1 MAKRHYTLELTVKGF
16 VHIGNGETLGKKDY
30 FQSNGKI
37 AILDVK
43 KFVANLTPEQLKDYC
58 EYLATPPERRDDKD
72 NLQIYL
78 KQHNLLGAAAKSIAY
93 VVESPLATARR
104 GAIQYHDVFKFVKDP
119 YGNPYIPGSSVKG
132 MLRTALLNV
141 LALDNK
147 SLSEK
152 YDAQLSCS
160 KNRRDQGKA
169 AKSLEK
175 AAFWLEQ
182 PDKNDA
188 HTLNDIMK
196 YVSVSDSK
204 PLSTSDLAF
213 VKKFDKFSR
222 ADDCSHKLAM
232 GELTDAEGN
241 ELNIYRECLRPGTKI
256 TVAVDI
262 DSRIDD
268 YLPFALDKN
277 ALEQIFTRTYE
288 VYKKYFLD
296 YFDAEEESASTAASN
311 DGICQ
316 YIIASGPFAGKRC
329 RNHAVDGT
337 PFCKS
342 HQQQASEPLATA
354 TAQELTC
361 YLGGGV
367 DFDSKTVL
375 NALFG
380 NEQKRLPEMAH
391 ILYTQFPTRI
401 DRSYHNKL
409 ANEIEDAGY
418 FVKDMR
424 ASYNKNG
431 KLTKAKED
439 HRHWRDVELGVA
451 PHTMKFGLMDKE
463 KLPMGKCSI
472 SIKELGEE

>member
-1 MAKRHYTLELTVKGF
+1 MSKRHYAFELTVKGF
-16 VHIGNGETLGKKDY
+16 VHIGNGNQYGKKDY
-30 FQSNGKI
+30 FQSGKKI
-37 AILDVK
+37 AILDVE

-58 EYLATPPERRDDKD
+58 DYLADSFNKD
-72 NLQIYL
+72 GLHYYL
-78 KQHNLLGAAAKSIAY
+78 RNRQLINVAEKSIAY

-104 GAIQYHDVFKFVKDP
+104 GAIQYHDVFEFVKDP

-147 SLSEK
+147 NLSKK
-152 YDAQLSCS
+152 YDAQLACS
-160 KNRRDQGKA
+160 RIKKDQSKA
-169 AKSLEK
+169 GKSLEK
-175 AAFWLEQ
+175 AALWLEQ

-188 HTLNDIMK
+188 RTVNDIMK
-196 YVSVSDSK
+196 YISVSDSK
-204 PLSTSDLAF
+204 PLSCSDLAF

-222 ADDCSHKLAM
+222 ADDCSHKLDM
-232 GELTDAEGN
+232 GELTNIEGN

-256 TVAVDI
+256 SISVDI
-262 DSRIDD
+262 DSRIDS
-268 YLPFALDKN
+268 YLPFALDRQG
-277 ALEQIFTRTYE
+277 LEQILTQSYE
-288 VYKKYFLD
+288 LYKKCFLD
-296 YFDAEEESASTAASN
+296 YFDAEEESTSAATNN
-311 DGICQ
+311 DGMCQ
-316 YIIASGPFAGKRC
+316 YIITSGPFAGKRC

-375 NALFG
+375 NALFD

-391 ILYTQFPTRI
+391 ILYTQFPTKV

-409 ANEIEDAGY
+409 SNEIEDAGY

-424 ASYNKNG
+424 AQFNRNG
-431 KLTKAKED
+431 KLTKAKDD

-472 SIKELGEE
+472 SIKELGEK